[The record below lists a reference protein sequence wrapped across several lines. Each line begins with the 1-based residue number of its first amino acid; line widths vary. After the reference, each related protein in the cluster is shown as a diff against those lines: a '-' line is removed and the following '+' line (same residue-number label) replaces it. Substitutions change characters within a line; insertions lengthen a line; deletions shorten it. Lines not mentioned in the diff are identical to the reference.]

1 MSTMNRTIAFATVLL
16 AAQFCTSEEGK
27 PSYPSFYYGIVR
39 EHELEPHRRSF
50 PMAGVEPGFHQ
61 LRLTLIVSPTGDVLN
76 AQGWGD
82 EQSLTFLPNVQDEIK
97 QWKFVPFEHDG
108 RPVTAEIEEYINFV
122 PPERLPKTHA
132 VAPVIRKTS
141 KVAIALERSGC
152 FGTCPSY
159 SVTLSTEGIE
169 FVGGSYVVAS
179 GKHEDSIDPSEVRE
193 LAKRFAAADFYSMDD
208 SYEASVTDNPTY
220 NLSIVIDGRTKKV
233 LDYVGSWVGMP
244 AVISDLERAVDEKAR
259 TTRWID
265 GDQGLVDALQAE
277 HYDFKSSEAQHVL
290 KEAASR
296 GQTETVRQLLDLGVP
311 LEPQV
316 RSRNKKSHLFG
327 RADAKGWLDSASE
340 YPEILKV
347 LLAAGASKEDQAD
360 KDWAL
365 ASVARSGN
373 VEAVR
378 DLIAYGANPKA
389 HLIDKEGSGAGSL
402 LIYAAESGNPDMV
415 REILRYHLKL
425 EARDNEGKTAI
436 FAAGEFRNSDKEGA
450 RVKCVR
456 LLAEAGADVNARD
469 DEGNTPLHEIYLTD
483 VEEELLQLGADVNA
497 RNHDGETPIFTTVD
511 DDAISL
517 FLKHG
522 ADLTIRNNQGKTVIE
537 AAEKKGPQFQENLRK
552 AIDHF
557 NEGKQ

>member
-1 MSTMNRTIAFATVLL
+1 MSLMNRTIAYATFLL
-16 AAQFCTSEEGK
+16 AAQFCTPEERK
-27 PSYPSFYYGIVR
+27 HSYPSFDYAIVR
-39 EHELEPHRRSF
+39 AHEIAPHRRSF
-50 PMAGVEPGFHQ
+50 PVAGVEPGFHQ

-82 EQSLTFLPNVQDEIK
+82 EQSLTFLPSVQDKIK
-97 QWKFVPFEHDG
+97 QWKFVRFEHDG

-122 PPERLPKTHA
+122 PLERLPKTHA
-132 VAPVIRKTS
+132 VAPVVRNNS
-141 KVAIALERSGC
+141 KVAITLERSGC

-179 GKHEDSIDPSEVRE
+179 GKHEDSIDPSAVRA
-193 LAKRFAAADFYSMDD
+193 LAKRFVAADFYSMDD
-208 SYEASVTDNPTY
+208 RYEASVTDNPTY
-220 NLSIVIDGRTKKV
+220 NLSIAIDGRIKKV
-233 LDYVGSWVGMP
+233 LDYVGSWEGMP
-244 AVISDLERAVDEKAR
+244 AVISDLEQAVDENAR
-259 TTRWID
+259 TMRWID
-265 GDQGLVDALQAE
+265 GDQELVDALQAE
-277 HYDFKSSEAQHVL
+277 HCDFKSSETQHIL

-296 GQTETVRQLLDLGVP
+296 GQTETVRQLLELGVP
-311 LEPQV
+311 LERQL

-340 YPEILKV
+340 YPETLKV
-347 LLAAGASKEDQAD
+347 LLAVGASKEDQAD

-389 HLIDKEGSGAGSL
+389 HPIDKERSGAGSL

-425 EARDNEGKTAI
+425 DARDNEGKTAI

-450 RVKCVR
+450 RVECVR
-456 LLAEAGADVNARD
+456 LLAEAGADVSARD
-469 DEGNTPLHEIYLTD
+469 YEGNTPLHEIDLTD

-497 RNHDGETPIFTTVD
+497 RNNDGETPIFTTVD

-522 ADLTIRNNQGKTVIE
+522 ADLNIRNNEGNTVTE

-557 NEGKQ
+557 NQGLQ